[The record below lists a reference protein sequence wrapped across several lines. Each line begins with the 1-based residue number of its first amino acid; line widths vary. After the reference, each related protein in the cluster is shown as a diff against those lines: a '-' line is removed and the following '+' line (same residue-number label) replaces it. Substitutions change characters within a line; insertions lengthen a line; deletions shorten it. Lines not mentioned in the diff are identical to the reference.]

1 MVPTIRGAITES
13 WRKMK
18 EVLFQPFSWGV
29 WVSLTLGLW
38 LARLGEGGFRA
49 NINLSRSFIRK
60 KFGSFEEFSGILEPF
75 ANELGISGLALL
87 VAIGA
92 VLFIVVVVL
101 GFLLLWVRCRSRFI
115 VLDMLVRGVH
125 AETFGSRWGRF
136 RRQGN
141 SLFWTLL
148 LLGVLIFLCIC
159 GMALFV
165 VLLLIALIGGGNSLS
180 PVFPLIVVCMVPL
193 LLFAAALGFYTSL
206 FLDYCSLQMYRT
218 DCSGME
224 AWQVF
229 NRKLL
234 ERPGVFVRY
243 CVGLV
248 LIALLI
254 MGAAVL
260 LSCAT
265 CCIGLIFLLLPFVS
279 TMVLLPVLYVRWQY
293 ILEFFDNP
301 EMLNQ

>member
-75 ANELGISGLALL
+75 ANELGISALALL

-136 RRQGN
+136 RR
-141 SLFWTLL
+141 
-148 LLGVLIFLCIC
+148 
-159 GMALFV
+159 
-165 VLLLIALIGGGNSLS
+165 
-180 PVFPLIVVCMVPL
+180 
-193 LLFAAALGFYTSL
+193 
-206 FLDYCSLQMYRT
+206 
-218 DCSGME
+218 
-224 AWQVF
+224 
-229 NRKLL
+229 
-234 ERPGVFVRY
+234 
-243 CVGLV
+243 
-248 LIALLI
+248 
-254 MGAAVL
+254 
-260 LSCAT
+260 
-265 CCIGLIFLLLPFVS
+265 
-279 TMVLLPVLYVRWQY
+279 
-293 ILEFFDNP
+293 
-301 EMLNQ
+301 